1 MTCKPKGVGAGRRGD
16 VCLGTFWFISGS
28 TGCPFFKE
36 QGFSQGAVCSSL
48 RMQLSLKPA
57 ACFFKGQGFFQVAV
71 RASLRVQ
78 LSYPFKSLQFFLLM
92 GRVSFKGAVCS
103 SSLRVQQSL
112 QKPAACFFKWQ
123 GFFQGAACY
132 SLRVLLATA
141 SYTYK
146 SLQFFL

>member
-16 VCLGTFWFISGS
+16 VCLGIFWFISGS
-28 TGCPFFKE
+28 TGSPFFKE

-78 LSYPFKSLQFFLLM
+78 LSYPFKSLQFFVN
-92 GRVSFKGAVCS
+92 G
-103 SSLRVQQSL
+103 
-112 QKPAACFFKWQ
+112 Q
-123 GFFQGAACY
+123 GFFQRGGVFFFSKGATIPSKAC
-132 SLRVLLATA
+132 SL
-141 SYTYK
+141 
-146 SLQFFL
+146 FL

>member
-1 MTCKPKGVGAGRRGD
+1 
-16 VCLGTFWFISGS
+16 
-28 TGCPFFKE
+28 
-36 QGFSQGAVCSSL
+36 
-48 RMQLSLKPA
+48 
-57 ACFFKGQGFFQVAV
+57 
-71 RASLRVQ
+71 
-78 LSYPFKSLQFFLLM
+78 M

-146 SLQFFL
+146 SLQFFLLKGRVSFKVLCVLLLKCSYPSKSLQLVSLKGRVSFKWLCGNRPCGNRLCGNWLCRNRRCGNRLCGNRLCLFL

>member
-1 MTCKPKGVGAGRRGD
+1 
-16 VCLGTFWFISGS
+16 
-28 TGCPFFKE
+28 
-36 QGFSQGAVCSSL
+36 
-48 RMQLSLKPA
+48 
-57 ACFFKGQGFFQVAV
+57 
-71 RASLRVQ
+71 
-78 LSYPFKSLQFFLLM
+78 M

-146 SLQFFL
+146 SLLFFYKGQGFFQGAVCSSLKVQLSL

>member
-16 VCLGTFWFISGS
+16 VCLGIFWFISGS
-28 TGCPFFKE
+28 TGSPFFKE

-78 LSYPFKSLQFFLLM
+78 LSYPFKSLQFFVN
-92 GRVSFKGAVCS
+92 GQGFFQRGCVFF
-103 SSLRVQQSL
+103 SLRVQQSL
-112 QKPAACFFKWQ
+112 QKPAACFFKW
-123 GFFQGAACY
+123 
-132 SLRVLLATA
+132 
-141 SYTYK
+141 
-146 SLQFFL
+146 